1 MEGEKYTGIKKQEM
15 MEGEKYTGINKQEM
29 MEGEKEQKNKTK
41 TKQKTERHECMCH
54 RNTAG
59 RRLRNVY

>member
-1 MEGEKYTGIKKQEM
+1 
-15 MEGEKYTGINKQEM
+15 M